1 MLVLILLGLVAMF
14 SSYYYSDKE
23 SLLSLGSYLFKG
35 DAKCFYMQTF
45 ETVRGL
51 VPYLNDKHPA
61 NNPYGIIGT
70 PGNILFTS
78 TFVSIFGLY
87 GFKILY
93 VLFSCLLFIFIY
105 LITRKLLASEIIALV
120 TALFALFNPYALSIE
135 VLDRNVMALSISAIL
150 VYLILQHRSK
160 IFLHGLVFGVLAGT
174 GLRFL
179 PLLFA
184 IPIVILYYKERLNFK
199 NYLVFICAFIITFT
213 FNLPHLYYHG
223 FQSLGETAS
232 SLSLIKK
239 AFTEWQRTPFLSF
252 PNLLFYIFNILNY
265 FGYLVCG
272 VILAGIFNFWRKD
285 KRLFLALSSLFFCS
299 LFILS
304 YQRNWIEQDKCRI
317 LISSILPLYICF
329 AYGLDIIFAKKYS
342 FKKCL
347 LIIICL
353 LAPVIFARTV
363 SKINFKQDE
372 GFYKRRFLYQTES
385 LNYYSLARGFLSGVE
400 ISPNYR
406 RLFDKLNLKNKR
418 AEEGIIF
425 KNIFAK
431 GGLLNSGKFKDI
443 YREWVEQYPFNDK
456 RSPISLSKN
465 YNYIKIDFEKLA
477 IEPVNAIKKVGYS
490 DICAINFEAK
500 DNLFDVYYAGL
511 NVSWQEQML
520 PVCVFLRKEEIE
532 CLGKLYIDLNAFIGL
547 NKDQTGFD
555 LVYPVSIEAAGGLK
569 KTVLG
574 EEIESFP
581 LFSEQN
587 AMIFKIPQ
595 DLRIVIRNWFINEKG
610 VPYKVD
616 SWCIKTDEKGNYKA
630 EFYYNEPESY
640 L

>member
-1 MLVLILLGLVAMF
+1 M
-14 SSYYYSDKE
+14 
-23 SLLSLGSYLFKG
+23 
-35 DAKCFYMQTF
+35 
-45 ETVRGL
+45 
-51 VPYLNDKHPA
+51 
-61 NNPYGIIGT
+61 
-70 PGNILFTS
+70 
-78 TFVSIFGLY
+78 
-87 GFKILY
+87 
-93 VLFSCLLFIFIY
+93 
-105 LITRKLLASEIIALV
+105 
-120 TALFALFNPYALSIE
+120 
-135 VLDRNVMALSISAIL
+135 
-150 VYLILQHRSK
+150 
-160 IFLHGLVFGVLAGT
+160 
-174 GLRFL
+174 
-179 PLLFA
+179 
-184 IPIVILYYKERLNFK
+184 
-199 NYLVFICAFIITFT
+199 
-213 FNLPHLYYHG
+213 
-223 FQSLGETAS
+223 
-232 SLSLIKK
+232 
-239 AFTEWQRTPFLSF
+239 
-252 PNLLFYIFNILNY
+252 
-265 FGYLVCG
+265 
-272 VILAGIFNFWRKD
+272 
-285 KRLFLALSSLFFCS
+285 
-299 LFILS
+299 
-304 YQRNWIEQDKCRI
+304 
-317 LISSILPLYICF
+317 
-329 AYGLDIIFAKKYS
+329 
-342 FKKCL
+342 
-347 LIIICL
+347 
-353 LAPVIFARTV
+353 
-363 SKINFKQDE
+363 
-372 GFYKRRFLYQTES
+372 
-385 LNYYSLARGFLSGVE
+385 
-400 ISPNYR
+400 
-406 RLFDKLNLKNKR
+406 FDKLNLKNKR